1 MLNFIPSQLIPGT
14 IEFYL
19 FKISSR
25 SQAIYLTFCIIVL
38 MVMCSLPF
46 VYIDVSVSAPGIITT
61 QFEQQTLYA
70 PSQGKIIFSRIKA
83 NEKVVRGDTLL
94 ILDSKVLSAHLGSLE
109 IQSEE
114 NNQSINDLLLLV
126 NMDSLQ
132 TITGIPRLITSKYK
146 TEFESFRKKYIHQAT
161 LVNKK
166 LRDHRRIEHLHRQD
180 VVSPL
185 EYETSHFDAE
195 QENLMLGY
203 FFRQQINYWQND
215 LTGRIAEQAVI
226 EAEISNIVEETGK
239 KYLLAPMDG
248 TIIISTDIP
257 IGSFLSLNQRLG
269 ELSPDADV
277 IVSAMVFPINSGYL
291 YEGQKVRIQI
301 DAYNYN
307 QWGMVEATL
316 LDISD
321 DILFDPIKNLPY
333 YKVRCE
339 LMDDI
344 LIHRNGSVGRIK
356 KGMTVNCRFIQ
367 NRENLFNLI
376 VKRTD
381 DWLNPSTKR
390 N

>member
-1 MLNFIPSQLIPGT
+1 MSNYLPAQLITGT
-14 IEFYL
+14 IEYYL
-19 FKISSR
+19 FKISAR
-25 SQAIYLTFCIIVL
+25 SQSIYLIFCMMMLL
-38 MVMCSLPF
+38 MLCSLPLI
-46 VYIDVSVSAPGIITT
+46 YIDVSVSTPGILTT

-70 PSQGKIIFSRIKA
+70 PSQGQIIYSRIKA
-83 NEKVVRGDTLL
+83 NERVVRGDTLL
-94 ILDSKVLSAHLGSLE
+94 ILDSKVLTAHLGSLK
-109 IQSEE
+109 IQDEE
-114 NNQSINDLLLLV
+114 NQQSINDLLLLV
-126 NMDSLQ
+126 KMDSLH
-132 TITGIPRLITSKYK
+132 TITGIPGLSTSKYK
-146 TEFESFRKKYIHQAT
+146 TEFESFRKKYNHQAT

-166 LRDHRRIEHLHRQD
+166 LRDYRRIQHLHNQE

-195 QENLMLGY
+195 QEMLMLGY

-226 EAEISNIVEETGK
+226 EAEISNIVDETGK

-248 TIIISTDIP
+248 TIIISADIP
-257 IGSFLSLNQRLG
+257 IGSYLSLHQRLG
-269 ELSPDADV
+269 ELSPDADM
-277 IVSAMVFPINSGYL
+277 IVSAMVVPINSGYL
-291 YEGQKVRIQI
+291 FEGQKVRIQV

-316 LDISD
+316 MDISD
-321 DILFDPIKNLPY
+321 DILFDPVRNLPY

-339 LMDDI
+339 LVNDV
-344 LIHRNGSVGRIK
+344 LVHRNGSVGRLK

-376 VKRTD
+376 VKRAD
-381 DWLNPSTKR
+381 NWLNPSTNR